1 MANWGADLTIPNNSS
16 FARTE
21 NASLRD
27 IGTGPIFPPNE
38 KNPVC
43 DALSKRGSFF
53 VHYN

>member
-1 MANWGADLTIPNNSS
+1 MANRGPILPSPGGS
-16 FARTE
+16 PFERTE
-21 NASLRD
+21 NASLRGR
-27 IGTGPIFPPNE
+27 GTGPIFPPNE